1 MLPAFLIQRDG
12 KGNQMKVKLQEV
24 LEALEGAGMEIE
36 YYYDVQNQE
45 ILMIFD
51 GMVNGEYNP
60 ELLEA
65 VSEGFIDEYIPL
77 PGQYD
82 INEYRMMEDFIYE
95 LPTGRIQDDLE
106 QAIRG
111 KGAFRRFKDH
121 LYDLGLEQ
129 KWYKYR
135 DDSYEKIARDW
146 CKRFGIEIEE

>member
-95 LPTGRIQDDLE
+95 LPTGRI
-106 QAIRG
+106 
-111 KGAFRRFKDH
+111 
-121 LYDLGLEQ
+121 
-129 KWYKYR
+129 
-135 DDSYEKIARDW
+135 
-146 CKRFGIEIEE
+146 